1 MGHREFKDQL
11 YAQFARLGK
20 ALADPHRLELLDLLA
35 QGERTVEAL
44 AREATLSMANASQH
58 LRILHAARLVESRK
72 EGLYR
77 AYRLAD
83 PAVFSLWQALRQV
96 GERQLAEID
105 RLVDAYMHHPEH
117 LEPLARED
125 LVRRLAE
132 GDAVL
137 LDVRPALEYRQG
149 HIAGA
154 RSIPV
159 DELEARLGELDPQRE
174 IVAYCRGPYCVFA
187 DEAVALLRERGR
199 QAYRYAEGFPDWAA
213 AGLPVATGEAAS
225 AAAPSAAGVQAGPR
239 RQGRAFSVTHTRAAH
254 TRISDHPTRSGE
266 QERGAVSP

>member
-35 QGERTVEAL
+35 QGERTVEEL
-44 AREATLSMANASQH
+44 ARESALSMANASQH
-58 LRILHAARLVESRK
+58 LRILRAARLVDSRK
-72 EGLYR
+72 EGLHVV
-77 AYRLAD
+77 YRLAD
-83 PAVFSLWQALRQV
+83 PAVFTLWQALRHV

-105 RLVDAYMHHPEH
+105 RLVEAYLHHPEH

-125 LVRRLAE
+125 LARRLAK
-132 GDAVL
+132 GDAIL

-149 HIAGA
+149 HITGA

-159 DELEARLGELDPQRE
+159 DQLEARLRELDPERE

-187 DEAVALLRERGR
+187 DEAVALLRARGYTAR
-199 QAYRYAEGFPDWAA
+199 RYAEGYPEWAA
-213 AGLPVATGEAAS
+213 AGLPVETERVAADPRVRRRRSPARRDDS
-225 AAAPSAAGVQAGPR
+225 ARSPR
-239 RQGRAFSVTHTRAAH
+239 TITH
-254 TRISDHPTRSGE
+254 P
-266 QERGAVSP
+266 